1 LLSIHGRVDP
11 LAEVDLSPPK
21 HADVKVVYNQI
32 NKEVTNDENEE
43 KQTKLLKI
51 DLNKSV
57 KDFKVQLR
65 SVFEFFPFFEI
76 RFHSVIHFSSM
87 FGVSPSQMRVYYVDH
102 EMSEILGPEE
112 LRFNQKKLYTYNIQD
127 GDEFLIDHK

>member
-1 LLSIHGRVDP
+1 MKLKRSLKGLTKLTIKSTKISSFHYILIIIPYNSVILIIILYFSTNRFYTLLSIHGRVDP

-21 HADVKVVYNQI
+21 HADVKVVYNQS
-32 NKEVTNDENEE
+32 NEEVTNDENEE

-65 SVFEFFPFFEI
+65 SVFQFFPF
-76 RFHSVIHFSSM
+76 
-87 FGVSPSQMRVYYVDH
+87 
-102 EMSEILGPEE
+102 L
-112 LRFNQKKLYTYNIQD
+112 
-127 GDEFLIDHK
+127 